1 MADAVER
8 SEHKMREHGMSDT
21 AIAQF
26 EHLYEVWSNEESTSW
41 IREEE
46 VEPITDIPSFH
57 DVYETI
63 NHEKAV
69 DAFAKTAFLKLN
81 GGLGTS
87 MGLDYAKS
95 LLTVRRHK
103 AKPMRF
109 LDIILGQVVTARKRL
124 GVALPLTLMD
134 SFRTSRDTMAAVAKD
149 RHFEQKDVPVEIIQH
164 VEPKIDVAT
173 GEPVTMRFLD
183 IILGQVVTARKRLG
197 VALPLT
203 LMDSFRTSRD
213 TMAAVAKDRHFEQ
226 KDVPVEI
233 IQHVEPKIDVATGE
247 PVTWETNPDLEW
259 CPPGHGDLY
268 STLWESGLLDILLDI
283 LEEQGYRYLFIS
295 NSDNLGARPSRTLAQ
310 HFENTGAPFMIEVAR
325 RTQADRKGGHIV
337 RDVVTGRLMLREMTQ
352 VADEDRADAM
362 DIHKHPFFNT
372 NNKADRKGGHI
383 VRDVV
388 TGRLMLREMTQVA
401 DEDRADAMDI
411 HKHPF
416 FNTNNIWVRI
426 DVLRKKLA
434 ECNGVLPLPVIRNY
448 KTVDPTDPTSTKV
461 VQLETAMGAAVNLF
475 HGSICVEV
483 DRMRFLPVKT
493 TDDLFIMR
501 SDRFHLT
508 DSYEMEDGDYH
519 FPNVTLDKRF
529 YKNIRDFEERFPY
542 GVPSIAA
549 AAVLQEHPRF

>member
-1 MADAVER
+1 MADAFER

-95 LLTVRRHK
+95 LLPVRRHK
-103 AKPMRF
+103 AKP
-109 LDIILGQVVTARKRL
+109 
-124 GVALPLTLMD
+124 
-134 SFRTSRDTMAAVAKD
+134 
-149 RHFEQKDVPVEIIQH
+149 
-164 VEPKIDVAT
+164 
-173 GEPVTMRFLD
+173 MRFLD

-268 STLWESGLLDILLDI
+268 STLWESGLLDIL
-283 LEEQGYRYLFIS
+283 EEQGYRYLFIS

-325 RTQADRKGGHIV
+325 RT
-337 RDVVTGRLMLREMTQ
+337 E
-352 VADEDRADAM
+352 
-362 DIHKHPFFNT
+362 
-372 NNKADRKGGHI
+372 ADRKGGHI

-434 ECNGVLPLPVIRNY
+434 EYNGVLPLPVIRNY

-461 VQLETAMGAAVNLF
+461 VQLETA
-475 HGSICVEV
+475 I
-483 DRMRFLPVKT
+483 
-493 TDDLFIMR
+493 
-501 SDRFHLT
+501 
-508 DSYEMEDGDYH
+508 SYEMEDGDYH
-519 FPNVTLDKRF
+519 FPNVRLDKRF

-549 AAVLQEHPRF
+549 AASFEVQGDWTFGRNVSLFGDARLKDEGHPSYVPNGEYVGSQGIEPDEWL

>member
-1 MADAVER
+1 MADAFER

-95 LLTVRRHK
+95 LLPVRRHK
-103 AKPMRF
+103 AKP
-109 LDIILGQVVTARKRL
+109 
-124 GVALPLTLMD
+124 
-134 SFRTSRDTMAAVAKD
+134 
-149 RHFEQKDVPVEIIQH
+149 
-164 VEPKIDVAT
+164 
-173 GEPVTMRFLD
+173 MRFLD

-268 STLWESGLLDILLDI
+268 STLWESGLLDIL
-283 LEEQGYRYLFIS
+283 EEQGYRYLFIS

-325 RTQADRKGGHIV
+325 RTEADRKGGHIV

-352 VADEDRADAM
+352 VADEDRALSL
-362 DIHKHPFFNT
+362 IH
-372 NNKADRKGGHI
+372 I
-383 VRDVV
+383 
-388 TGRLMLREMTQVA
+388 
-401 DEDRADAMDI
+401 
-411 HKHPF
+411 
-416 FNTNNIWVRI
+416 
-426 DVLRKKLA
+426 
-434 ECNGVLPLPVIRNY
+434 
-448 KTVDPTDPTSTKV
+448 
-461 VQLETAMGAAVNLF
+461 
-475 HGSICVEV
+475 
-483 DRMRFLPVKT
+483 
-493 TDDLFIMR
+493 
-501 SDRFHLT
+501 
-508 DSYEMEDGDYH
+508 
-519 FPNVTLDKRF
+519 
-529 YKNIRDFEERFPY
+529 
-542 GVPSIAA
+542 
-549 AAVLQEHPRF
+549 